1 MNFDVLNNDCWL
13 AIIKYLDL
21 TDQFLLYDSIKG
33 VSYCLHS
40 SMVYVWQHQISC
52 KLTEVNF
59 KQFKE
64 SPEMLDI
71 FLASISPKVQKL
83 HLKFVMMDFLKRGQN
98 FTFPSMKILE
108 YSFNGGNLH
117 YGGFEE
123 AIEIMTKIFCPKE
136 IAKYQRLEELTFI
149 YDDILAM
156 KLRQLANY
164 NTNKRH
170 DILVELLRN
179 RSKDIRRITFK
190 DSISQY
196 NMCTL
201 KKPTILG
208 QLTLVEYCGINDENL
223 LKLIANLK
231 YLEQLDF
238 IDYNMKISELLLWQI
253 VLTCPSLK
261 ILTLSSVLMNFEYG
275 YIYMEDAL
283 DNRSLPL
290 TLHWDNTDA
299 NEELI
304 RHHFNHPK
312 LKHSFSQ
319 LKSDLFSCNMIQIYL
334 RPSQS

>member
-1 MNFDVLNNDCWL
+1 
-13 AIIKYLDL
+13 
-21 TDQFLLYDSIKG
+21 
-33 VSYCLHS
+33 
-40 SMVYVWQHQISC
+40 
-52 KLTEVNF
+52 
-59 KQFKE
+59 
-64 SPEMLDI
+64 MLDI

-83 HLKFVMMDFLKRGQN
+83 HLKFVTMDFLKRGQN

-117 YGGFEE
+117 YGDYEE
-123 AIEIMTKIFCPKE
+123 SIDIMTKIFCPKE

-179 RSKDIRRITFK
+179 RSKDIRRIMFK
-190 DSISQY
+190 ESISQY

-201 KKPTILG
+201 EKPTNLG

-238 IDYNMKISELLLWQI
+238 IDYNMKI
-253 VLTCPSLK
+253 TC
-261 ILTLSSVLMNFEYG
+261 
-275 YIYMEDAL
+275 
-283 DNRSLPL
+283 
-290 TLHWDNTDA
+290 
-299 NEELI
+299 
-304 RHHFNHPK
+304 
-312 LKHSFSQ
+312 
-319 LKSDLFSCNMIQIYL
+319 
-334 RPSQS
+334 